1 MRDHFCWLNRI
12 CCWLFHLKSPLCCFN
27 FTFLNYINQLIAL
40 FGDGWATHR
49 MWTSQGVLGPW
60 AFCVES
66 ANSDASPDPRQWSTV
81 AKMGERAVT
90 TCYSGWLRNP
100 AVDRWKT
107 SHSFCWVSTCFNHR
121 WCRISQPPTVWKL
134 FGEAW
139 DTYCTGYVSNKN
151 GHYKTHLMTR
161 PFRICVQFCDQLIH
175 QMVPALVSS
184 SAFWM
189 RLTGSQDPNKI
200 IIASGNGSAVKI
212 ASMWLLVAVFVQG
225 LLGNPFVPWVLLIAD
240 CLEQACFRSRR
251 FWTAVDFNRTCKR
264 IRWIRG
270 RAEIRIPQSVK

>member
-1 MRDHFCWLNRI
+1 M
-12 CCWLFHLKSPLCCFN
+12 LFN
-27 FTFLNYINQLIAL
+27 FLNYINQLIALAL

-139 DTYCTGYVSNKN
+139 ETYWICFKRKWTLQNPLNDASNSDMCKIVWPTHPPN
-151 GHYKTHLMTR
+151 GA
-161 PFRICVQFCDQLIH
+161 C
-175 QMVPALVSS
+175 SS
-184 SAFWM
+184 
-189 RLTGSQDPNKI
+189 L
-200 IIASGNGSAVKI
+200 
-212 ASMWLLVAVFVQG
+212 
-225 LLGNPFVPWVLLIAD
+225 
-240 CLEQACFRSRR
+240 
-251 FWTAVDFNRTCKR
+251 
-264 IRWIRG
+264 
-270 RAEIRIPQSVK
+270 